1 MPREKPHVLYVE
13 DRDDERVMMNILLT
27 QKGLEVTT
35 VGNAHDCLG
44 MLTYRHF
51 DLVLLDSML
60 PDASGLGLC
69 MSIREFDDDVPVV
82 FYSGRASDV
91 DKLAAMRAGA
101 TEYLVKPN
109 DIDVIPDRVWQI
121 INGRRDSGHKAS
133 S

>member
-1 MPREKPHVLYVE
+1 MSREKPHVLYVE

-27 QKGLEVTT
+27 QKGMEVTT

-44 MLTYRHF
+44 MLTYRRF

-69 MSIREFDDDVPVV
+69 MSIREFDSEVPVV
-82 FYSGRASDV
+82 FYSGRSTQI
-91 DKLAAMRAGA
+91 DKQAAMRAGA

-109 DIDVIPDRVWQI
+109 DIDVIPERVWTI
-121 INGRRDSGHKAS
+121 ISERKGRGQRA
-133 S
+133 

>member
-1 MPREKPHVLYVE
+1 MPGEKPHVLYVE

-44 MLTYRHF
+44 MLTYRRF

-69 MSIREFDDDVPVV
+69 MSIREFDDEVPVV
-82 FYSGRASDV
+82 FYSGRSSSV
-91 DKLAAMRAGA
+91 DKQAAMRAGA

-109 DIDVIPDRVWQI
+109 DIDVIPERVWQI
-121 INGRRDSGHKAS
+121 INDRRAPRQKVHS
-133 S
+133 

>member
-1 MPREKPHVLYVE
+1 MSREKPHVLYVE

-44 MLTYRHF
+44 MLTYRRF

-69 MSIREFDDDVPVV
+69 MSIREFDTDVPVV
-82 FYSGRASDV
+82 FYSGRASDI
-91 DKLAAMRAGA
+91 DKQAAMRAGA
-101 TEYLVKPN
+101 TEYLVKSN
-109 DIDVIPDRVWQI
+109 DIDVIPERVWQLI
-121 INGRRDSGHKAS
+121 TDRKSRGQKAHS
-133 S
+133 